1 MTDQTNKPTDASW
14 EALFSTDMMYGTA
27 PSKPSKFL
35 GDGRH
40 ARKLKPSRRGKGKG
54 KVESRVITPA
64 ERNRSAC
71 AA

>member
-1 MTDQTNKPTDASW
+1 MTDQTNKPTDAAW
-14 EALFSTDMMYGTA
+14 EALFSNDMMYGTA

-40 ARKLKPSRRGKGKG
+40 ARKLKPSRRGKGK
-54 KVESRVITPA
+54 VESRVVTPA
-64 ERNRSAC
+64 ERKRSRSAF